1 MEYLSLEEQFKEVL
15 NQEEIERIEDY
26 ELREIRRKY
35 WQKQHQA
42 FLNEKDIPDAML
54 ETVSKRIQEEER
66 AELEKYKEKHG
77 IK

>member
-35 WQKQHQA
+35 WQKQLQA
-42 FLNEKDIPDAML
+42 FLNEKEIPDVML
-54 ETVSKRIQEEER
+54 ETMSKRIREEER
-66 AELEKYKEKHG
+66 AELERYKEKHG